1 MTTPQP
7 DTGAGDKSM
16 PARPEIKEP
25 DIPLPKEAQQSRQQA
40 GQGSAQ
46 QQAGQGGAQQQAGQ
60 GEYGEGNYKAARDY
74 DDGLKR
80 HMQTHDIEKEARD
93 AAPKSRAEADDIERA
108 EDEGRARAHDD
119 NSGDNNA

>member
-1 MTTPQP
+1 MTTPKP

-25 DIPLPKEAQQSRQQA
+25 DIPLPKEAQQSR
-40 GQGSAQ
+40 